1 LENITIEMVLFL
13 FATGFLAAFIDSVV
27 GGGGM
32 ISLPALLS
40 TGLPPTVALGTNKLA
55 STMGSL
61 TSTISFIRSGKVNGR
76 LVSYLFPLAFFG
88 SCIGV
93 IVVQYIP
100 TEFLE
105 PIILVLLS
113 AVAIYTIMK
122 KDWGMRSS
130 SVQLS
135 LKWIVFICAAS
146 LTIGFYDGF
155 LGPGTGSFLIFSF
168 LLVGYNFIESAGN
181 AKVLNFASN
190 IAALLAF
197 IYFDSVHFSY
207 GLIMGGAMV
216 FGAIVGSRLA
226 IRKGASYVKILFI
239 IVTVA
244 LIAKTIWNYLQK

>member
-1 LENITIEMVLFL
+1 MVLF
-13 FATGFLAAFIDSVV
+13 FITTGFLAAFIDSVV

-61 TSTISFIRSGKVNGR
+61 TSTISFIRSGKVNIK
-76 LVSYLFPLAFFG
+76 LVTYLFPLALIG
-88 SCIGV
+88 SWLGV
-93 IVVQYIP
+93 IVVQYVP

-113 AVAIYTIMK
+113 AVAIYTMTR

-155 LGPGTGSFLIFSF
+155 LGPGTGSFLIFAF
-168 LLVGYNFIESAGN
+168 LLIGYNFVESAGN

-207 GLIMGGAMV
+207 GFIMGGAMV
-216 FGAIVGSRLA
+216 FGALVGSRLA
-226 IRKGASYVKILFI
+226 IRKGAAYVKILFI
-239 IVTVA
+239 LVTIG
-244 LIAKTIWNYLQK
+244 LIAKNIWHYVQK